1 MVKRHKYTS
10 DVEFVTF
17 MPMMVFFILTAI
29 MVEAVQ
35 VVQFSFGRTTNQSL
49 LVSMLLS
56 IDQVIRVTSPKIT
69 LLDKEM

>member
-17 MPMMVFFILTAI
+17 MPTMVFFILTAI

-56 IDQVIRVTSPKIT
+56 IDQVIRVTSPEIT